1 VFIFVS
7 PFVAAQ
13 LRISHCNEQFKRMAN
28 VVCEISVT
36 RALLAAQPSDIG
48 GAGAVIDF
56 WGVVRP
62 VEEGREIEGIDYEAH
77 REMAEHQ
84 LKRIAEQAADRFDLK
99 LVIVHHRIG
108 FIAVG
113 EASLFVQVATLHR
126 GEGFRASQWIVNQLK
141 KSVPIWKRPVFS
153 KTTAGKPHLTSISAK

>member
-1 VFIFVS
+1 
-7 PFVAAQ
+7 
-13 LRISHCNEQFKRMAN
+13 MAN
-28 VVCEISVT
+28 LVCEISVT
-36 RALLAAQPSDIG
+36 RASLAATASDIA
-48 GAGAVIDF
+48 GAGAVVDF

-62 VEEGREIEGIDYEAH
+62 IEDGRRIEGIDYEAH
-77 REMAEHQ
+77 QEMAEHQ

-113 EASLFVQVATLHR
+113 EASLFVQVASLHR
-126 GEGFRASQWIVNQLK
+126 GEGFRATQWIVNELK
-141 KSVPIWKRPVFS
+141 KSVPIWKRPVFT

>member
-1 VFIFVS
+1 
-7 PFVAAQ
+7 
-13 LRISHCNEQFKRMAN
+13 MAN
-28 VVCEISVT
+28 VVCEISAT
-36 RALLAAQPSDIG
+36 QAPLAAQPRDIG

-113 EASLFVQVATLHR
+113 EASLFVQVASLHR
-126 GEGFRASQWIVNQLK
+126 GEGFRATQWIVEELK
-141 KSVPIWKRPVFS
+141 KSVPIWKRPAFA

>member
-1 VFIFVS
+1 
-7 PFVAAQ
+7 
-13 LRISHCNEQFKRMAN
+13 MAN

-36 RALLAAQPSDIG
+36 QAPLAAQPRDIG

-62 VEEGREIEGIDYEAH
+62 VEDGREIEGIDYEAH
-77 REMAEHQ
+77 CGMAEHQ

-113 EASLFVQVATLHR
+113 EASLFVQVASLHR
-126 GEGFRASQWIVNQLK
+126 GEGFRATQWIVDELK
-141 KSVPIWKRPVFS
+141 KSVPIWKRPAFA

>member
-1 VFIFVS
+1 MFIFVS

-13 LRISHCNEQFKRMAN
+13 FRISHCNEQFKRMAN

-36 RALLAAQPSDIG
+36 QAPVAAGSSDIA
-48 GAGAVIDF
+48 GAGAVVDF

-62 VEEGREIEGIDYEAH
+62 VEDGREIEGIDYEAH

-99 LVIVHHRIG
+99 LVAVHHRIG

-113 EASLFVQVATLHR
+113 EASLFVQVASLHR
-126 GEGFRASQWIVNQLK
+126 GEGFRATQWIVDELK
-141 KSVPIWKRPVFS
+141 KSVPIWKRPAFA
-153 KTTAGKPHLTSISAK
+153 KATAGKPHLTSISTK

>member
-1 VFIFVS
+1 
-7 PFVAAQ
+7 
-13 LRISHCNEQFKRMAN
+13 MAN

-36 RALLAAQPSDIG
+36 QVPLAAQASDIG

-62 VEEGREIEGIDYEAH
+62 VEDGREIEGIDYEAH

-113 EASLFVQVATLHR
+113 EASLFVQVASLHR
-126 GEGFRASQWIVNQLK
+126 GEGFRATQWIVDELK
-141 KSVPIWKRPVFS
+141 KSVPIWKRPAFA